1 LECFVHCL
9 KYQQVFPQGV
19 ENFCVNCG
27 KSMSKFG
34 FPPVKQQ
41 VFRIVFT
48 EVLKTSGESLLV
60 ETPG

>member
-1 LECFVHCL
+1 
-9 KYQQVFPQGV
+9 
-19 ENFCVNCG
+19 
-27 KSMSKFG
+27 MSKFG